1 MKQFIRRVI
10 GFLLLI
16 VIIVLLI
23 CEIQIPDYQ
32 VIRITENTSYEK
44 IAWNLRIINNDSG
57 KITNSSIFIGP
68 SWLQGGISDSILNS
82 NGIKSLNMGVN
93 HAGADLDY
101 YLVSRIIRYKPKYI
115 FLHRF
120 PNGQSAFHPMMPLLM
135 SPLKYF
141 NNLKNTSSNFLFKFI
156 PKRLYFVLKYLF
168 NQVFDNHLN
177 TASKNKKCKFGWR
190 PEGSSYINLDQNKV
204 NELKDQKITLNARI
218 NSEIFD
224 ENDILVLENNN
235 LKNGWRRVYSNFFIG
250 NGEDTRS
257 KTISLCEEQNIEVAE
272 IYIPHFADACYDV
285 KLDSNQY
292 FFRKKGVSKP
302 CYHLKNVSFLSNQDC
317 WYDIDHLNTKGS
329 CLFTDSIIQILPK
342 SR

>member
-1 MKQFIRRVI
+1 MKQFIRRVL
-10 GFLLLI
+10 GFVLLI
-16 VIIVLLI
+16 VITVLLI

-44 IAWNLRIINNDSG
+44 IAWNLRIINNDRS

-68 SWLQGGISDSILNS
+68 SWLQGGISDSMLNA

-101 YLVSRIIRYKPKYI
+101 YLVSRIIKYKPKYI

-120 PNGQSAFHPMMPLLM
+120 PYGQGVFHPMMPLLM

-141 NNLKNTSSNFLFKFI
+141 SNFKNTSSDFLFKFI
-156 PKRLYFVLKYLF
+156 PKRFYFVLKYLYD
-168 NQVFDNHLN
+168 QLFDNNQLN
-177 TASKNKKCKFGWR
+177 TATKNKKFRFGWR
-190 PEGSSYINLDQNKV
+190 PEGLFHINLDHNKV
-204 NELKDQKITLNARI
+204 NELKDEKITLNARI
-218 NSEIFD
+218 NAEIFN
-224 ENDILVLENNN
+224 ENNILVVKNNAI
-235 LKNGWRRVYSNFFIG
+235 KNGWRRVYSNFFTG
-250 NGEDTRS
+250 NGEDARS
-257 KTISLCEEQNIEVAE
+257 KTIALCEADNIEVAE
-272 IYIPHFADACYDV
+272 LYIPHFADACYDA

-329 CLFTDSIIQILPK
+329 CLFTDSIMQILP
-342 SR
+342 R